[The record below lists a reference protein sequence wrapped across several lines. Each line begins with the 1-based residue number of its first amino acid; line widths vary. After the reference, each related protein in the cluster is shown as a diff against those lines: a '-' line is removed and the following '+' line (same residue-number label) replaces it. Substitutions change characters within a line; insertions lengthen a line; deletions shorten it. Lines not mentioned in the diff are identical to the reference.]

1 MQLRIDLHS
10 PEPLFEQI
18 AFAVKDAVARGDL
31 QGGDRL
37 PSVRE
42 LAQDL
47 SINPNTV
54 VRAYDLLTRDGVVVR
69 RQGAGC
75 FVTGKTSSLNVQ
87 TRRRQLGDLVQRT
100 VTETFHLGFSPDEV
114 RAAFEESLAAL
125 RPQQPVSPEESRHPK
140 QSTEEQS

>member
-1 MQLRIDLHS
+1 MNLRIDPHS

-18 AFAVKDAVARGDL
+18 AFAVKEAVARGEMRA
-31 QGGDRL
+31 GERL

-54 VRAYDLLTRDGVVVR
+54 VRAYEALTRDGVVVR

-75 FVTGKTSSLNVQ
+75 FITGRTSALAGRE
-87 TRRRQLGDLVQRT
+87 RRRQLEELAGRA
-100 VTETFHLGFSPDEV
+100 VTEAFHLGFGAEEV
-114 RAAFEESLAAL
+114 RDAFEEAL
-125 RPQQPVSPEESRHPK
+125 RGIRFQTRSGAR
-140 QSTEEQS
+140 

>member
-1 MQLRIDLHS
+1 MQLRIDIQS
-10 PEPLFEQI
+10 AEPLFEQI

-31 QGGDRL
+31 QAGDRL

-54 VRAYDLLTRDGVVVR
+54 VRAYDVLTRDGVVVR

-75 FVTGKTSSLNVQ
+75 FVTGKPSALN
-87 TRRRQLGDLVQRT
+87 TRARRKQLTDLVQRT
-100 VTETFHLGFSPDEV
+100 VTETFHLGFTAGEV
-114 RAAFEESLAAL
+114 REAFEEAL
-125 RPQQPVSPEESRHPK
+125 GTLRSPGGNGTPGQGQRKGEE
-140 QSTEEQS
+140 T

>member
-1 MQLRIDLHS
+1 MLLRVDPQSAQPIS
-10 PEPLFEQI
+10 EQI

-31 QGGDRL
+31 ATGDRL

-54 VRAYDLLTRDGVVVR
+54 VRAYDILTRDGVVVR

-75 FVTGKTSSLNVQ
+75 FVTGRSSNLNG
-87 TRRRQLGDLVQRT
+87 RARRQQLAELAQRT
-100 VTETFHLGFSPDEV
+100 VTEAFHLGFGADEV
-114 RAAFEESLAAL
+114 RTAVEDAL
-125 RPQQPVSPEESRHPK
+125 GEVRFPGVRK
-140 QSTEEQS
+140 A

>member
-1 MQLRIDLHS
+1 MLLRVDLSS

-31 QGGDRL
+31 AQGAKL

-42 LAQDL
+42 LAQEL

-54 VRAYDLLTRDGVVVR
+54 VRAYEALERDGVVTR

-75 FVTGKTSSLNVQ
+75 FVTGRASSLNGKE
-87 TRRRQLGDLVQRT
+87 RRRQLADQ
-100 VTETFHLGFSPDEV
+100 
-114 RAAFEESLAAL
+114 AL
-125 RPQQPVSPEESRHPK
+125 RSVAEGYQLGLPA
-140 QSTEEQS
+140 

>member
-1 MQLRIDLHS
+1 MQLRIDIQS

-31 QGGDRL
+31 QAGDRL

-54 VRAYDLLTRDGVVVR
+54 VRAYDVLTRDGVVVR

-75 FVTGKTSSLNVQ
+75 FVTGKPSNLN
-87 TRRRQLGDLVQRT
+87 TRARRKQLIDLVQRT
-100 VTETFHLGFSPDEV
+100 VTETFHLGFTADEV
-114 RAAFEESLAAL
+114 REAFEEAL
-125 RPQQPVSPEESRHPK
+125 GGLRNPGGNGAQGAGQRKGEE
-140 QSTEEQS
+140 T

>member
-18 AFAVKDAVARGDL
+18 AFAVKDAVARGEL
-31 QGGDRL
+31 QAGERL

-47 SINPNTV
+47 AINPNTV

-75 FVTGKTSSLNVQ
+75 FVTGKTSNLDVRA
-87 TRRRQLGDLVQRT
+87 RRRQLEELVQRT
-100 VTETFHLGFSPDEV
+100 VTETFHLGFSPAEV

-125 RPQQPVSPEESRHPK
+125 RPQ
-140 QSTEEQS
+140 STEPTAKSSPTEEPS

>member
-10 PEPLFEQI
+10 SEPLFEQI

-31 QGGDRL
+31 QAGDRL

-54 VRAYDLLTRDGVVVR
+54 VRAYDLLTRDGVVIR

-75 FVTGKTSSLNVQ
+75 FVTGRPSNLNAGARQ
-87 TRRRQLGDLVQRT
+87 RQLTDLVQRA
-100 VTETFHLGFSPDEV
+100 VTETFHLGFTADEV

-125 RPQQPVSPEESRHPK
+125 RPQAPPTDPTPPQRKEETR
-140 QSTEEQS
+140 